1 MTVILR
7 TLFLVFLIALST
19 AVRSQDDNTVFT
31 LVRDASELKEG
42 DVLVIVNK
50 AAGVALSTEQR
61 SNNRGATSV
70 VLTDDNVVVTPQVQ
84 FLILEGTA
92 SGWYFNTG
100 NGYLAQKEDGKEQS
114 FLTQTNKDKNS
125 KALITVSSATGV
137 AEVEFQG
144 SGTYRTIQCNT
155 FNSPIIFSCYSSTL
169 NKGEVYLYKGSAIPD
184 FPTSLIL
191 NGDTQDADNS
201 DVITSY
207 LNTTVDQ
214 VTLQRTFVGDG
225 GWYTLCLPFALTADD
240 IATQFKGADFHEFT
254 GVTMNADNTFNL
266 EFQSVSQTRAGVPY
280 LVRPI
285 KDTEIINPVFTDKL
299 ISEAKPVTV
308 VVHAPQ
314 TEPFSEYSFTGI
326 YNSTDLF
333 TVDPSANQTIRFVNA
348 DGTQLVRPIN
358 DGTKLKATRAY
369 VKLPSADTKAM
380 IRHHEG
386 ETDGIQHTM
395 SDSQSRHA
403 GVYDL
408 GGRYVGPSA
417 EGLERG
423 VYIVDG
429 RKIMIK

>member
-7 TLFLVFLIALST
+7 TLFLVFLIVLST

-42 DVLVIVNK
+42 DVLVIVDQDAK
-50 AAGVALSTEQR
+50 VALSNEI
-61 SNNRGATSV
+61 S
-70 VLTDDNVVVTPQVQ
+70 
-84 FLILEGTA
+84 TA
-92 SGWYFNTG
+92 SSILSVGITIDGNNVIINNNDVQIFRMEGSSSGWIFSTG
-100 NGYLAQKEDGKEQS
+100 TSYLGGS
-114 FLTQTNKDKNS
+114 DKNELSFYDKIDEYTKATINIQNGIAAISFNS
-125 KALITVSSATGV
+125 KYKLGYNSNDRIFRLYSATIGKI
-137 AEVEFQG
+137 A
-144 SGTYRTIQCNT
+144 
-155 FNSPIIFSCYSSTL
+155 
-169 NKGEVYLYKGSAIPD
+169 LYKKTSSVPG
-184 FPTSLIL
+184 SLIL

-201 DVITSY
+201 DAITSY

-225 GWYTLCLPFALTADD
+225 GWYTLCLPFAFTADD
-240 IATQFKGADFHEFT
+240 IATQFQGADFQEFT

-266 EFQSVSQTRAGVPY
+266 EFRSVSQTRAGVPY

-285 KDTEIINPVFTDKL
+285 KGTKITDPVFTDKL

-308 VVHAPQ
+308 VYALQ
-314 TEPFSEYSFTGI
+314 TEPLSEYSFTGI

-333 TVDPSANQTIRFVNA
+333 TVDSSANQTIRFVNA

-358 DGTKLKATRAY
+358 DNTKLKATRAY

-386 ETDGIQHTM
+386 ETDGIQHTTG
-395 SDSQSRHA
+395 DSQSPHA

-408 GGRYVGPSA
+408 GGRYVGTSA
-417 EGLERG
+417 EGLESG

>member
-42 DVLVIVNK
+42 DVLVIVDQDAK
-50 AAGVALSTEQR
+50 VALSNEI
-61 SNNRGATSV
+61 S
-70 VLTDDNVVVTPQVQ
+70 
-84 FLILEGTA
+84 TA
-92 SGWYFNTG
+92 SSILSVGITIDGNNVIINNNDVQIFRMEGSSSGWIFSTG
-100 NGYLAQKEDGKEQS
+100 TSYLGGS
-114 FLTQTNKDKNS
+114 DKNELSFYDKIDEYTKATINIQNGIAAISFNS
-125 KALITVSSATGV
+125 KYKLGYNSYDRIFRLYSATIGKI
-137 AEVEFQG
+137 A
-144 SGTYRTIQCNT
+144 
-155 FNSPIIFSCYSSTL
+155 
-169 NKGEVYLYKGSAIPD
+169 LYKKTSSVPG
-184 FPTSLIL
+184 SLIL
-191 NGDTQDADNS
+191 NGETQDADNS

-240 IATQFKGADFHEFT
+240 IATQFQGADFQKFT

-266 EFQSVSQTRAGVPY
+266 EFRSVSQTRAGVPY

-308 VVHAPQ
+308 VHALQ
-314 TEPFSEYSFTGI
+314 TEPLSEYSFTGI

-348 DGTQLVRPIN
+348 DGMQLVRPIN
-358 DGTKLKATRAY
+358 DNTKLKATRAY

-386 ETDGIQHTM
+386 ETDGIQHTT
-395 SDSQSRHA
+395 SDSQSPHA

>member
-42 DVLVIVNK
+42 DVLVIVDQDAK
-50 AAGVALSTEQR
+50 VALSNEI
-61 SNNRGATSV
+61 S
-70 VLTDDNVVVTPQVQ
+70 
-84 FLILEGTA
+84 TA
-92 SGWYFNTG
+92 SSILSVGITIDGNNVIINNNDVQIFRMEGSSLGWIFSTG
-100 NGYLAQKEDGKEQS
+100 TSYLGGS
-114 FLTQTNKDKNS
+114 DKNELSFYDKIDEYTKATINIQNGIAAISFNS
-125 KALITVSSATGV
+125 KYKLGYNSNDRIFRLYSATIGKI
-137 AEVEFQG
+137 A
-144 SGTYRTIQCNT
+144 
-155 FNSPIIFSCYSSTL
+155 
-169 NKGEVYLYKGSAIPD
+169 LYKKTSSVSG
-184 FPTSLIL
+184 SLIL

-201 DVITSY
+201 DAITSY

-240 IATQFKGADFHEFT
+240 IATQFQGADFQKFT

-308 VVHAPQ
+308 VHALQ
-314 TEPFSEYSFTGI
+314 TEPLSEYSFTGI

-386 ETDGIQHTM
+386 ETDGIQHTT
-395 SDSQSRHA
+395 SDSQSAHA

>member
-61 SNNRGATSV
+61 SNNRGATPV

-201 DVITSY
+201 DAITSY

-240 IATQFKGADFHEFT
+240 IATQFQGADFQEFT

-266 EFQSVSQTRAGVPY
+266 EFWSVSQTRAGVPY

-308 VVHAPQ
+308 VHALQ

-333 TVDPSANQTIRFVNA
+333 TVDSSANQTIRFVNA

>member
-1 MTVILR
+1 MEVLTGSQYL
-7 TLFLVFLIALST
+7 TTTSNAALFLQET
-19 AVRSQDDNTVFT
+19 
-31 LVRDASELKEG
+31 
-42 DVLVIVNK
+42 
-50 AAGVALSTEQR
+50 
-61 SNNRGATSV
+61 
-70 VLTDDNVVVTPQVQ
+70 LTDYTKTKITID
-84 FLILEGTA
+84 
-92 SGWYFNTG
+92 SNTG
-100 NGYLAQKEDGKEQS
+100 EAVID
-114 FLTQTNKDKNS
+114 FLKS
-125 KALITVSSATGV
+125 
-137 AEVEFQG
+137 
-144 SGTYRTIQCNT
+144 
-155 FNSPIIFSCYSSTL
+155 
-169 NKGEVYLYKGSAIPD
+169 GEVGYNSDRGIFKCYESSLPNNGEVCLYKGSAIPH

-191 NGDTQDADNS
+191 NGDTQDSDNS

-225 GWYTLCLPFALTADD
+225 GWYTFCLPFALTADD
-240 IATQFKGADFHEFT
+240 IATQFQGADFQEFT

-266 EFQSVSQTRAGVPY
+266 EFRSVSQTRAGVPY

-285 KDTEIINPVFTDKL
+285 KGTKITDPVFTDKL

-308 VVHAPQ
+308 VHALQ

-333 TVDPSANQTIRFVNA
+333 IVDPSANQTIRFVNA

-386 ETDGIQHTM
+386 ETDGIQHTT
-395 SDSQSRHA
+395 SDSQSSHA

>member
-42 DVLVIVNK
+42 DVLVIVDQDAK
-50 AAGVALSTEQR
+50 VALSNEI
-61 SNNRGATSV
+61 S
-70 VLTDDNVVVTPQVQ
+70 
-84 FLILEGTA
+84 TA
-92 SGWYFNTG
+92 SSILSVGITIDGNNVIINNNDVQIFRMEGSSLGWIFSTG
-100 NGYLAQKEDGKEQS
+100 TSYLGGS
-114 FLTQTNKDKNS
+114 DKNELSFYDKIDEYTKATINIQNGIAAISFNS
-125 KALITVSSATGV
+125 KYKLGYNSNDRIFRLYSATIGKI
-137 AEVEFQG
+137 A
-144 SGTYRTIQCNT
+144 
-155 FNSPIIFSCYSSTL
+155 
-169 NKGEVYLYKGSAIPD
+169 LYKKTSSVSG
-184 FPTSLIL
+184 SLIL

-201 DVITSY
+201 DAITSY

-240 IATQFKGADFHEFT
+240 IATQFQGADFQKFT

-266 EFQSVSQTRAGVPY
+266 EFRSVSQTRAGVPY

-308 VVHAPQ
+308 VHALQ

-333 TVDPSANQTIRFVNA
+333 IVDPSANQTIRFVNA

-408 GGRYVGPSA
+408 GGRYVGTSA
-417 EGLERG
+417 EGLESG

>member
-7 TLFLVFLIALST
+7 TLFLVFLIVLST

-42 DVLVIVNK
+42 DVLVIVDQDAK
-50 AAGVALSTEQR
+50 VALSNEI
-61 SNNRGATSV
+61 S
-70 VLTDDNVVVTPQVQ
+70 
-84 FLILEGTA
+84 TA
-92 SGWYFNTG
+92 SSILSVGITIDGNNVIINNNDVQIFRMEGSSLGWIFSTG
-100 NGYLAQKEDGKEQS
+100 TSYLGGS
-114 FLTQTNKDKNS
+114 DKNELSFYDKINEYTKATINIQNGIAAISFNS
-125 KALITVSSATGV
+125 KYKLGYNSSGSIFKLYSATIGKI
-137 AEVEFQG
+137 A
-144 SGTYRTIQCNT
+144 
-155 FNSPIIFSCYSSTL
+155 
-169 NKGEVYLYKGSAIPD
+169 LYKKTSSVSG
-184 FPTSLIL
+184 SLIL

-201 DVITSY
+201 DAITSY

-240 IATQFKGADFHEFT
+240 IAKQFQNADFQEFA

-266 EFQSVSQTRAGVPY
+266 EFRPVSQTLPGVPY

-299 ISEAKPVTV
+299 ISAAQPVTV
-308 VVHAPQ
+308 VHALQ
-314 TEPFSEYSFTGI
+314 AEPLSEYSFTGI

-358 DGTKLKATRAY
+358 DNTKLKATRAY

-386 ETDGIQHTM
+386 ETDGIQHTT
-395 SDSQSRHA
+395 SDSQSAHA

>member
-42 DVLVIVNK
+42 DVLVIVDQDAK
-50 AAGVALSTEQR
+50 VALSNEI
-61 SNNRGATSV
+61 S
-70 VLTDDNVVVTPQVQ
+70 
-84 FLILEGTA
+84 TA
-92 SGWYFNTG
+92 SSILSVGITIDGNNVIINNNDVQIFRMEGSSLGWIFSTG
-100 NGYLAQKEDGKEQS
+100 TSYLGGS
-114 FLTQTNKDKNS
+114 DKNELSFYDKIDEYTKATINIQNGIAAISFNS
-125 KALITVSSATGV
+125 KYKLGYNSSGSIFKLYSATIGKI
-137 AEVEFQG
+137 A
-144 SGTYRTIQCNT
+144 
-155 FNSPIIFSCYSSTL
+155 
-169 NKGEVYLYKGSAIPD
+169 LYKKTSSVPG
-184 FPTSLIL
+184 SLIL
-191 NGDTQDADNS
+191 NGDTQDSDNS

-207 LNTTVDQ
+207 INTTVDQ

-225 GWYTLCLPFALTADD
+225 GWYTLCLPFALTAED
-240 IATQFKGADFHEFT
+240 IATQFQNADFQEFT

-266 EFQSVSQTRAGVPY
+266 DFRSVSQTQPGVPY
-280 LVRPI
+280 LVRPVEG
-285 KDTEIINPVFTDKL
+285 TEINDPVFMDKL
-299 ISEAKPVTV
+299 ISEAQPLS
-308 VVHAPQ
+308 VVHALQ

-333 TVDPSANQTIRFVNA
+333 QVDPSAGKTIRFVNA

-369 VKLPSADTKAM
+369 ILLPAADTKAM

-386 ETDGIQHTM
+386 ETDGIYHLTV
-395 SDSQSRHA
+395 DSPSRHT

-408 GGRYVGPSA
+408 GGRYLGPSA
-417 EGLERG
+417 EGLACG

-429 RKIMIK
+429 RKIVIK

>member
-42 DVLVIVNK
+42 DVLVIVDQDAK
-50 AAGVALSTEQR
+50 VALSNEI
-61 SNNRGATSV
+61 S
-70 VLTDDNVVVTPQVQ
+70 
-84 FLILEGTA
+84 TA
-92 SGWYFNTG
+92 SSILSVGITIDGNNVIINNNDVQIFRMEGSSLGWIFSTG
-100 NGYLAQKEDGKEQS
+100 TSYLGGS
-114 FLTQTNKDKNS
+114 DKNELSFYDKIDEYTKATINIQNGIAAISFNS
-125 KALITVSSATGV
+125 KYKLGYNSNDRIFRLYSATIGKI
-137 AEVEFQG
+137 A
-144 SGTYRTIQCNT
+144 
-155 FNSPIIFSCYSSTL
+155 
-169 NKGEVYLYKGSAIPD
+169 LYKKTSSVSG
-184 FPTSLIL
+184 SLIL

-201 DVITSY
+201 DAITSY

-240 IATQFKGADFHEFT
+240 IATQFQGADFQKFT

-266 EFQSVSQTRAGVPY
+266 EFRSVSQTRAGVPY

-308 VVHAPQ
+308 VHALQ

-333 TVDPSANQTIRFVNA
+333 IVDPSANQTIRFVNA

-386 ETDGIQHTM
+386 ETDGIQHTT
-395 SDSQSRHA
+395 SDSQSAHA

>member
-7 TLFLVFLIALST
+7 TLFLVFLIVLST

-42 DVLVIVNK
+42 DVLVIVDQDAK
-50 AAGVALSTEQR
+50 VALSNEI
-61 SNNRGATSV
+61 S
-70 VLTDDNVVVTPQVQ
+70 
-84 FLILEGTA
+84 TA
-92 SGWYFNTG
+92 SSILSVGITIDGNNVIINNNDVQIFRMEGSSSGWIFSTG
-100 NGYLAQKEDGKEQS
+100 TSYLGGS
-114 FLTQTNKDKNS
+114 DKNELSFYDKINEYTKATINIQNGIAAISFNS
-125 KALITVSSATGV
+125 KYKLGYNSSGSIFKLYSATIGKI
-137 AEVEFQG
+137 A
-144 SGTYRTIQCNT
+144 
-155 FNSPIIFSCYSSTL
+155 
-169 NKGEVYLYKGSAIPD
+169 LYKNTSSVSG
-184 FPTSLIL
+184 SLIL

-240 IATQFKGADFHEFT
+240 IATQFQGADFQEFT

-266 EFQSVSQTRAGVPY
+266 EFRSVSQTRAGVPY

-308 VVHAPQ
+308 VHVLQ
-314 TEPFSEYSFTGI
+314 TEPLSEYSFTGI

-348 DGTQLVRPIN
+348 DGMQLVRPIN
-358 DGTKLKATRAY
+358 DNTKLKATRAY

-386 ETDGIQHTM
+386 ETDGIQHTT
-395 SDSQSRHA
+395 SDSQSPHA

>member
-7 TLFLVFLIALST
+7 TLFLVFLIVLST

-42 DVLVIVNK
+42 DVLVIVDQDAK
-50 AAGVALSTEQR
+50 VALSNEISTASSILSVGITIDGNNVII
-61 SNNRGATSV
+61 SNN
-70 VLTDDNVVVTPQVQ
+70 DVQ
-84 FLILEGTA
+84 IFRMEGSS
-92 SGWYFNTG
+92 SGWIFSTG
-100 NGYLAQKEDGKEQS
+100 TSYLGGS
-114 FLTQTNKDKNS
+114 DKNELSFYDKIDEYTKATINIQNGIAAISFNS
-125 KALITVSSATGV
+125 KYKLGYNSNDRIFRLYSATIGKI
-137 AEVEFQG
+137 A
-144 SGTYRTIQCNT
+144 
-155 FNSPIIFSCYSSTL
+155 
-169 NKGEVYLYKGSAIPD
+169 LYKKTSSVPG
-184 FPTSLIL
+184 SLIL

-207 LNTTVDQ
+207 INTTVDQ

-240 IATQFKGADFHEFT
+240 IATQFQGADFQEFT

-266 EFQSVSQTRAGVPY
+266 EFRSVSQTRAGVPY

-285 KDTEIINPVFTDKL
+285 KGTKITDPVFTDKL

-308 VVHAPQ
+308 VHALQ
-314 TEPFSEYSFTGI
+314 TEPLSEYSFTGI

-333 TVDPSANQTIRFVNA
+333 TVDSSANQTIRFVNA

-386 ETDGIQHTM
+386 ETDGIQHTT
-395 SDSQSRHA
+395 SDSQSAHA

>member
-19 AVRSQDDNTVFT
+19 AVRSQNDNTVFT

-61 SNNRGATSV
+61 SNNRGATPV
-70 VLTDDNVVVTPQVQ
+70 ALTDDNVVVTPQVQ

-92 SGWYFNTG
+92 SGWYFNTR
-100 NGYLAQKEDGKEQS
+100 NGYLAQKEDGKAQS

-155 FNSPIIFSCYSSTL
+155 FNSPIIFSCYSGTL
-169 NKGEVYLYKGSAIPD
+169 NNGEVYLYKGSAIPH
-184 FPTSLIL
+184 FPTSIVLD
-191 NGDTQDADNS
+191 GDTQEADNS
-201 DVITSY
+201 DAITSY
-207 LNTTVDQ
+207 LNMTVDR
-214 VTLQRTFVGDG
+214 VTLLRTFVGDG
-225 GWYTLCLPFALTADD
+225 GWYTLCLPFALTAED
-240 IATQFKGADFHEFT
+240 IATQFQNADFQEFT

-266 EFQSVSQTRAGVPY
+266 DFRSVSQTQPGVPY
-280 LVRPI
+280 LVRPVEG
-285 KDTEIINPVFTDKL
+285 TEINDPVFMDKL
-299 ISEAKPVTV
+299 ISEAQPLS
-308 VVHAPQ
+308 VVHALQ

-333 TVDPSANQTIRFVNA
+333 IVDPSANQTIRFVNA

-386 ETDGIQHTM
+386 ETDGIQHTT
-395 SDSQSRHA
+395 SDSQSSHA

>member
-7 TLFLVFLIALST
+7 TLFVIYIITFSIV
-19 AVRSQDDNTVFT
+19 VRSQDDTVFR
-31 LVRDASELKEG
+31 LVRNASELKEG
-42 DVLVIVNK
+42 DVLVVVNRS
-50 AAGVALSTEQR
+50 AGVALSTEQR
-61 SNNRGATSV
+61 SNNRGSTPVAIA
-70 VLTDDNVVVTPQVQ
+70 DDNVVVTPQCQ
-84 FLILEGTA
+84 FLTLEGTA

-100 NGYLAQKEDGKEQS
+100 NGYLAQKEGGKAQS

-201 DVITSY
+201 DAITSY

-240 IATQFKGADFHEFT
+240 IATQFQGADFQEFT

-266 EFQSVSQTRAGVPY
+266 EFRSVSQTRAGVPY

-285 KDTEIINPVFTDKL
+285 KGTKITDPVFTDKL

-308 VVHAPQ
+308 VHALQ
-314 TEPFSEYSFTGI
+314 TEPLSEYSFTGI

-333 TVDPSANQTIRFVNA
+333 IVDPSANQTIRFVNA

-386 ETDGIQHTM
+386 ETDGIQHTT
-395 SDSQSRHA
+395 SDSQSSHA

>member
-7 TLFLVFLIALST
+7 TLFLVFLIVLST

-42 DVLVIVNK
+42 DVLVIVDQDAK
-50 AAGVALSTEQR
+50 VALSNEI
-61 SNNRGATSV
+61 S
-70 VLTDDNVVVTPQVQ
+70 
-84 FLILEGTA
+84 TA
-92 SGWYFNTG
+92 SSILSVGITIDGNNVIINNNDVQIFRMEGSSSGWIFSTG
-100 NGYLAQKEDGKEQS
+100 ISYLGGS
-114 FLTQTNKDKNS
+114 DKNELSFYDKIDEYTKATINIQNGIAAISFNS
-125 KALITVSSATGV
+125 KYKLGYNSNDRIFRLYSATIGKI
-137 AEVEFQG
+137 A
-144 SGTYRTIQCNT
+144 
-155 FNSPIIFSCYSSTL
+155 
-169 NKGEVYLYKGSAIPD
+169 LYKKTSSVPG
-184 FPTSLIL
+184 SLIL

-240 IATQFKGADFHEFT
+240 IATQFQGADFQKFA

-266 EFQSVSQTRAGVPY
+266 EFRSVSQTRAGVPY

-285 KDTEIINPVFTDKL
+285 KGTKITDPVFTYKL

-308 VVHAPQ
+308 VYALQ
-314 TEPFSEYSFTGI
+314 TEPLSEYSFTGI

-386 ETDGIQHTM
+386 ETDGIQHTT
-395 SDSQSRHA
+395 SDSQSPHA

-417 EGLERG
+417 EGLESG

>member
-155 FNSPIIFSCYSSTL
+155 FNSPIIFSCYRGTL

-191 NGDTQDADNS
+191 NGDTQDSDNS

-240 IATQFKGADFHEFT
+240 IATQFKGADFQEFT

-266 EFQSVSQTRAGVPY
+266 EFRSVSQTRAGVPY

-285 KDTEIINPVFTDKL
+285 KGTKITDPVFTDKL
-299 ISEAKPVTV
+299 ISEAKPVT

-333 TVDPSANQTIRFVNA
+333 TVDSSANQTIRFVNA

-395 SDSQSRHA
+395 SDSQSPHA

>member
-42 DVLVIVNK
+42 DVLVIVDQDAK
-50 AAGVALSTEQR
+50 VALSNEI
-61 SNNRGATSV
+61 S
-70 VLTDDNVVVTPQVQ
+70 
-84 FLILEGTA
+84 TA
-92 SGWYFNTG
+92 SSILSVGITIDGNNVIINNNDVQIFRMEGSSSGWIFSTG
-100 NGYLAQKEDGKEQS
+100 TSYLGGS
-114 FLTQTNKDKNS
+114 DKNELSFYDKINEYTKATINIQNGIAAISFNS
-125 KALITVSSATGV
+125 KYKLGYNSSGSIFKLYSATIGKI
-137 AEVEFQG
+137 A
-144 SGTYRTIQCNT
+144 
-155 FNSPIIFSCYSSTL
+155 
-169 NKGEVYLYKGSAIPD
+169 LYKKTSSVSG
-184 FPTSLIL
+184 SLIL

-240 IATQFKGADFHEFT
+240 IATQFQGADFQEFT

-266 EFQSVSQTRAGVPY
+266 EFRSVSQTRAGVPY

-308 VVHAPQ
+308 VRALQ
-314 TEPFSEYSFTGI
+314 TEPLSKYSFTGI

-333 TVDPSANQTIRFVNA
+333 TVDPYANQTIRFVNA

-380 IRHHEG
+380 IRHYEG

-395 SDSQSRHA
+395 SDSQSPHA

-408 GGRYVGPSA
+408 GGRYVGTSA

>member
-7 TLFLVFLIALST
+7 TLFLVFLIVLST

-61 SNNRGATSV
+61 SNNRGATPV

-155 FNSPIIFSCYSSTL
+155 FNSPIIFSCYSGTL

-240 IATQFKGADFHEFT
+240 IATQFQGADFQEFA

-266 EFQSVSQTRAGVPY
+266 EFRSVSQTRVGVPY

-308 VVHAPQ
+308 VYALQ
-314 TEPFSEYSFTGI
+314 TEPLSEYSFTGI

-386 ETDGIQHTM
+386 ETDGIQHTT
-395 SDSQSRHA
+395 SDSQSPHA

-417 EGLERG
+417 EGLESG

>member
-19 AVRSQDDNTVFT
+19 AVRSQNDNTVFT

-42 DVLVIVNK
+42 DVLVVVNRS
-50 AAGVALSTEQR
+50 AGVALSTEQR
-61 SNNRGATSV
+61 SNNRGSTPVAIA
-70 VLTDDNVVVTPQVQ
+70 DDNVVVTPQCQ
-84 FLILEGTA
+84 FLTLEGTA

-100 NGYLAQKEDGKEQS
+100 NGYLAQKEGGKVQS
-114 FLTQTNKDKNS
+114 FLTQTDKDNNS
-125 KALITVSSATGV
+125 RALIDVSSATGE
-137 AEVEFQG
+137 AEVKFQG
-144 SGTYRTIQCNT
+144 GGTYRTIQCNT
-155 FNSPIIFSCYSSTL
+155 FNSPIIFSCYSGTL
-169 NKGEVYLYKGSAIPD
+169 NNGEVYLYKGSAIPD

-201 DVITSY
+201 DAITSY

-240 IATQFKGADFHEFT
+240 IATQFQGADFQEFT

-266 EFQSVSQTRAGVPY
+266 EFRSVSQTRAGVPY

-308 VVHAPQ
+308 VHALQ
-314 TEPFSEYSFTGI
+314 TEPLSKYSFTGI

-333 TVDPSANQTIRFVNA
+333 TVDSSANQTIRFVNA

>member
-42 DVLVIVNK
+42 DVLVIVDQDAK
-50 AAGVALSTEQR
+50 VALSNEI
-61 SNNRGATSV
+61 S
-70 VLTDDNVVVTPQVQ
+70 
-84 FLILEGTA
+84 TA
-92 SGWYFNTG
+92 SSILSVGITIDGNNVIINNNDVQIFRMEGSSLGWIFSTG
-100 NGYLAQKEDGKEQS
+100 TSYLGGS
-114 FLTQTNKDKNS
+114 DKNELSFYDKIDEYTKATINIQNGIAAISFNS
-125 KALITVSSATGV
+125 KYKLGYNSNDRIFRLYSATIGKI
-137 AEVEFQG
+137 A
-144 SGTYRTIQCNT
+144 
-155 FNSPIIFSCYSSTL
+155 
-169 NKGEVYLYKGSAIPD
+169 LYKKTSSVSG
-184 FPTSLIL
+184 SLIL

-201 DVITSY
+201 DAITSY

-240 IATQFKGADFHEFT
+240 IATQFQGADFQKFT

-266 EFQSVSQTRAGVPY
+266 EFRSVSQTRAGVPY

-308 VVHAPQ
+308 VHALQ
-314 TEPFSEYSFTGI
+314 TEPLSEYSFTGI

-333 TVDPSANQTIRFVNA
+333 IVDPSANQTIRFVNA

-386 ETDGIQHTM
+386 ETDGIQHTT
-395 SDSQSRHA
+395 SDSQSSHA

>member
-7 TLFLVFLIALST
+7 TLFLVFLIVLST

-31 LVRDASELKEG
+31 LVRDVSELKEG

-50 AAGVALSTEQR
+50 VAGVALSTEASSSVSIAPVSVEIAGDDVIVNEKVQFFYLKGSSSAWR
-61 SNNRGATSV
+61 FFTGSQYLTTTSNAALFLQET
-70 VLTDDNVVVTPQVQ
+70 LTDYTKTKITID
-84 FLILEGTA
+84 
-92 SGWYFNTG
+92 SNTG
-100 NGYLAQKEDGKEQS
+100 EAVID
-114 FLTQTNKDKNS
+114 FLKS
-125 KALITVSSATGV
+125 
-137 AEVEFQG
+137 
-144 SGTYRTIQCNT
+144 
-155 FNSPIIFSCYSSTL
+155 
-169 NKGEVYLYKGSAIPD
+169 GEVGYNSDRGIFKCYESSLPNNGEVCLYKGSAIPH

-191 NGDTQDADNS
+191 NGDTQDSDNS

-240 IATQFKGADFHEFT
+240 IATQFQGADFQEFT

-266 EFQSVSQTRAGVPY
+266 DFRSVSQTQPGVPY
-280 LVRPI
+280 LVRPVEG
-285 KDTEIINPVFTDKL
+285 TEINDPVFMDKL
-299 ISEAKPVTV
+299 ISEAQPLS
-308 VVHAPQ
+308 VVHALQ

-333 TVDPSANQTIRFVNA
+333 QVDPSAGKTIRFVNA

-369 VKLPSADTKAM
+369 ILLPAADTKAM

-386 ETDGIQHTM
+386 ETDGIYHLTV
-395 SDSQSRHA
+395 DSPSRHT

-408 GGRYVGPSA
+408 GGRYLGPSA
-417 EGLERG
+417 EGLACG

-429 RKIMIK
+429 RKIVIK

>member
-42 DVLVIVNK
+42 DVLVIVDQDAK
-50 AAGVALSTEQR
+50 VALSNEI
-61 SNNRGATSV
+61 S
-70 VLTDDNVVVTPQVQ
+70 
-84 FLILEGTA
+84 TA
-92 SGWYFNTG
+92 SSILSVGITIDGNNVIINNNDVQIFRMEGSSLGWIFSTG
-100 NGYLAQKEDGKEQS
+100 TSYLGGS
-114 FLTQTNKDKNS
+114 DKNELSFYDKIDEYTKATINIQNGIAAISFNS
-125 KALITVSSATGV
+125 KYKLGYNSNDRIFRLYSATIGKI
-137 AEVEFQG
+137 A
-144 SGTYRTIQCNT
+144 
-155 FNSPIIFSCYSSTL
+155 
-169 NKGEVYLYKGSAIPD
+169 LYKKTSSVSG
-184 FPTSLIL
+184 SLIL

-201 DVITSY
+201 DAITSY

-240 IATQFKGADFHEFT
+240 IATQFQGADFQKFT

-266 EFQSVSQTRAGVPY
+266 EFRSVSQTRAGVPY

-308 VVHAPQ
+308 VHALQ

-333 TVDPSANQTIRFVNA
+333 IVDPSANQTIRFVNA

-408 GGRYVGPSA
+408 GGRYMGPSA
-417 EGLERG
+417 EGLTHG

-429 RKIMIK
+429 RKIVIK

>member
-1 MTVILR
+1 MEGSSSGWIFSTGTSYLGGSDKNELSFYDKIDEYTKATINIQNGIAAISFNSKYKLGYNSNDR
-7 TLFLVFLIALST
+7 IFRLYSATIGKIALY
-19 AVRSQDDNTVFT
+19 
-31 LVRDASELKEG
+31 K
-42 DVLVIVNK
+42 K
-50 AAGVALSTEQR
+50 
-61 SNNRGATSV
+61 TSSV
-70 VLTDDNVVVTPQVQ
+70 P
-84 FLILEGTA
+84 G
-92 SGWYFNTG
+92 
-100 NGYLAQKEDGKEQS
+100 
-114 FLTQTNKDKNS
+114 
-125 KALITVSSATGV
+125 
-137 AEVEFQG
+137 
-144 SGTYRTIQCNT
+144 
-155 FNSPIIFSCYSSTL
+155 
-169 NKGEVYLYKGSAIPD
+169 
-184 FPTSLIL
+184 SLIL

-201 DVITSY
+201 DAITSY

-240 IATQFKGADFHEFT
+240 IATQFQGADFQEFT

-266 EFQSVSQTRAGVPY
+266 EFRSVSQTRAGVPY

-308 VVHAPQ
+308 VHALQ

-395 SDSQSRHA
+395 SDSQSSHA